1 MEPTEP
7 TASEAPTT
15 PEAPPMEPN
24 VNEAMK
30 ALLKRIEDQE
40 KRLAEAAADKAKAE
54 AKAAEAAERI
64 RLMAQHQ
71 ASRPSSVLTSAVL
84 EDAVAP
90 QAQVKESQRVRV
102 RPDQVRKAQGADLGE
117 QNRVLVCHNL
127 RGSGRSEVQVTL
139 PDHVRLAHSKDAYV
153 AVFEDHIARVP
164 QIVAEILCSSQ
175 PRRYQLAN

>member
-1 MEPTEP
+1 MEPTESNDEVM
-7 TASEAPTT
+7 AR
-15 PEAPPMEPN
+15 
-24 VNEAMK
+24 
-30 ALLKRIEDQE
+30 LLKRIEEQD

-84 EDAVAP
+84 EETVAP
-90 QAQVKESQRVRV
+90 QVQVKESQRVKV
-102 RPDQVRKAQGADLGE
+102 RPDQVRKAQGSDLGE
-117 QNRVLVCHNL
+117 QNRVVICNSL

-164 QIVAEILCSSQ
+164 QIVAEILCSAQ